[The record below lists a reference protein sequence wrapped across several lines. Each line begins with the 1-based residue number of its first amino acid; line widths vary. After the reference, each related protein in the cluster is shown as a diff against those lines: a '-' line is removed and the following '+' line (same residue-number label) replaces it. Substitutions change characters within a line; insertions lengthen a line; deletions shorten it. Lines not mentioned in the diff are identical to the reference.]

1 MRAGILAAIALFPL
15 IGTLTEVGAADNK
28 TQIEITTFVTRIHP
42 DGSGASTRA
51 MPTVTTTEGQEC
63 KVFFGNGYS
72 DGRVDVTAI
81 RMEFTPTILND
92 GRVQL
97 RFVSLGTELGEKIS
111 TDTLTTQ
118 AKPAADTKIN
128 FHSALPSD
136 GLFSV
141 AGQNGTRSWLRI
153 GQKVDGW
160 TLTNYESNSKSLTLS
175 RGTQSLRL
183 SLVKATA
190 SDPTANGAP
199 RVEIITALPGEQS
212 EIIGK
217 DGYRLL
223 IKVRLFDS
231 PPPTR

>member
-1 MRAGILAAIALFPL
+1 MRAGILATIALLPL
-15 IGTLTEVGAADNK
+15 TGTLTEVWAADSK
-28 TQIEITTFVTRIHP
+28 TQIEITTFATHVRS
-42 DGSGASTRA
+42 DGSGASTRGL
-51 MPTVTTTEGQEC
+51 PTVTTTDGQEC
-63 KVFFGNGYS
+63 KVFFGNGYA

-81 RMEFTPTILND
+81 RMEFTPTILSD

-111 TDTLTTQ
+111 PDTLTTQ
-118 AKPAADTKIN
+118 AKPAADAKIN

-141 AGQNGTRSWLRI
+141 AGQNGSHSWLRI

-160 TLTNYESNSKSLTLS
+160 TLTSYDSGSKSLSLL

-183 SLVKATA
+183 SLVKAST
-190 SDPTANGAP
+190 SNPNANGAP
-199 RVEIITALPGEQS
+199 RVETITMLPGEQS

-217 DGYRLL
+217 DGHRL
-223 IKVRLFDS
+223 IVKVRLYDS
-231 PPPTR
+231 PPPAR

>member
-1 MRAGILAAIALFPL
+1 MRAGILAALVFLPL
-15 IGTLTEVGAADNK
+15 TGTLAEVLAADSK
-28 TQIEITTFVTRIHP
+28 TQIEITTSVTHIHP

-51 MPTVTTTEGQEC
+51 MPTVTTTDGQEC

-81 RMEFTPTILND
+81 RMEFTPTILSD

-111 TDTLTTQ
+111 ADTLTTQ
-118 AKPAADTKIN
+118 AKPKVDTKIN

-141 AGQNGTRSWLRI
+141 AGQNGSRSWLRI
-153 GQKVDGW
+153 GQKVDDW
-160 TLTNYESNSKSLTLS
+160 TLTSYDSGSKSLTLT
-175 RGTQSLRL
+175 RGTQSLSL
-183 SLVKATA
+183 SLVKASA

-217 DGYRLL
+217 DGHRLI